1 MIDDP
6 SLSIHGIFR
15 SVLQNLGPV
24 TCSDDAR
31 YAHLARHD
39 RRMARGPSIIR
50 YDCSCYLHVWNP
62 VRVRHPCDEA
72 VLLSHQP
79 PCFLEVQ
86 NDLGLSSM
94 ESWAGGQSLRS
105 DRLPGSL
112 LGGLRRRFHPAP
124 EGLWSRL
131 HEVDLFEP
139 FLS

>member
-6 SLSIHGIFR
+6 RLSIHGIFR

-62 VRVRHPCDEA
+62 VRVRHPCDED

-94 ESWAGGQSLRS
+94 ESWAGGQSLLER
-105 DRLPGSL
+105 DRKST
-112 LGGLRRRFHPAP
+112 
-124 EGLWSRL
+124 RL
-131 HEVDLFEP
+131 NSSHSQISYAVFCLKKKKY
-139 FLS
+139 